1 MPRTVSGGE
10 FVLAK
15 IINECVNHKETSGDN
30 NFGFSWTVDTQ
41 HKIYIGAF
49 WIMEKKKLPYVKFCV
64 SGIVLTT
71 QVSTLTDP
79 IHKP

>member
-30 NFGFSWTVDTQ
+30 NFGFS
-41 HKIYIGAF
+41 
-49 WIMEKKKLPYVKFCV
+49 
-64 SGIVLTT
+64 
-71 QVSTLTDP
+71 
-79 IHKP
+79 